1 MSTDISLRTASAA
14 DYDRIIA
21 VVDDWWGRPLQRG
34 LPRLFLDH
42 FWDTSFV
49 AESPDGELAG
59 FCVGFL
65 SHAQPDVAYIQF
77 AGVAPGQRRTG
88 LARRLYESFFALAA
102 ADGRTVVRAVTAP
115 VNTTSIAFHS
125 AMGFSVTGPV
135 EDYDGPGSPKVVFER
150 RLPVGSGKR

>member
-1 MSTDISLRTASAA
+1 MSTDSTLRTARAA

-21 VVDDWWGRPLQRG
+21 VVDDWWGRPLRRA

-49 AESPDGELAG
+49 AEAPDGQLAG

-77 AGVAPGQRRTG
+77 AGVAPERRGAG
-88 LARRLYESFFALAA
+88 LARRMYESFFALAA
-102 ADGRTVVRAVTAP
+102 VNGRSVVRAVTAP

-125 AMGFSVTGPV
+125 AMGFTVTGPV
-135 EDYDGPGSPKVVFER
+135 QDYDGPGSAKMVFER
-150 RLPVGSGKR
+150 RLAVSEGTR